1 MSKPSVSINQTSME
15 LQGLTC
21 VRGGKTLFTDLS
33 LALRPGQ
40 LLRITG
46 SNGAGKSSL
55 LRILCGLL
63 LPSSG
68 RVLWDSYPINHD
80 RDTLHTQLIY
90 LGHTPALK
98 GDLSAKENIIAAASL
113 SGDVI
118 TDQMAH
124 NALIAAG
131 LGHLAN
137 KLARTFSQGQKQRVA
152 LARLQLAE
160 HKPLWLLDEPFNALD
175 QNANE
180 ALQALIQEH
189 LLRGGMVVLSSH
201 QIVALDQID
210 RVVRVNL

>member
-1 MSKPSVSINQTSME
+1 MSKPDASIHSIGLQLQSV
-15 LQGLTC
+15 TC
-21 VRGGKTLFTDLS
+21 VRGGKTLFADLS
-33 LALRPGQ
+33 LALQPGQ

-63 LPSSG
+63 MASGG
-68 RVLWDSYPINHD
+68 RVLWGTHPINHD
-80 RDTLHTQLIY
+80 RDAFHTQLIY
-90 LGHTPALK
+90 LGHTAALK
-98 GDLSAKENIIAAASL
+98 GDLSAEENIMAAGSL

-118 TDQMAH
+118 TNSMARS
-124 NALIAAG
+124 ALIAAG
-131 LGHLAN
+131 LGHLAS

-152 LARLQLAE
+152 LARLHLAQ

-180 ALQALIQEH
+180 ALQVLIREH
-189 LLRGGMVVLSSH
+189 LLRGGIVALSSH
-201 QIVALDQID
+201 QIVALDQMD

>member
-1 MSKPSVSINQTSME
+1 MSKLDISNNQAGLQ
-15 LQGLTC
+15 LQGLSC
-21 VRGGKTLFTDLS
+21 VRGGKTLFTELS
-33 LALRPGQ
+33 LVLQPGQ

-63 LPSSG
+63 MPSSG
-68 RVLWDSYPINHD
+68 QVLWETRPINHD
-80 RDTLHTQLIY
+80 RDAFHTQLIY
-90 LGHTPALK
+90 LGHTAAIK
-98 GDLSAKENIIAAASL
+98 GDLTAQENIIAAGSL
-113 SGDVI
+113 GGDLI
-118 TDQMAH
+118 TEVMAR
-124 NALIAAG
+124 NALITAG
-131 LGHLAN
+131 LGHLTN

-152 LARLQLAE
+152 LARLHLAQ

-189 LLRGGMVVLSSH
+189 LLGGGMVALSSH
-201 QIVALDQID
+201 QIVALDQMD